1 MTGIERRVILWI
13 LRAIHH
19 VLGDSIVEPC
29 MHAAGWLW
37 EVRRLLLSLLLG
49 VVRAVLW
56 LLRHTTLHHIH
67 HAIILLLH
75 LVRHSTMDK
84 WLLGGVGVTTITLLV
99 EKDTIVLCIR
109 LCLRGML
116 LQILVAERLLA

>member
-1 MTGIERRVILWI
+1 MTGIERRVILRI

-19 VLGDSIVEPC
+19 VLGDSIVKPC

-67 HAIILLLH
+67 HAVILLLH

-109 LCLRGML
+109 LCLGGML